1 MNRQRRLTKLDVEL
15 MLATYDD
22 DPVEALSR
30 ALSILVGREGLGFD
44 QLLVEAGLSEAR
56 TAMLMAREQRS
67 LDELLAE
74 LNERRTLPP

>member
-1 MNRQRRLTKLDVEL
+1 MNRRRRLTKLDVEL

-22 DPVEALSR
+22 DPIEALSR
-30 ALSILVGREGLGFD
+30 SLSILVGREGLGFD

-56 TAMLMAREQRS
+56 TAVLMAHEQHA

>member
-1 MNRQRRLTKLDVEL
+1 MTSRRRLAKRDVEL

-22 DPVEALSR
+22 DPVGALSR
-30 ALSILVGREGLGFD
+30 ALILLVGRDGLDFD
-44 QLLVEAGLSEAR
+44 QLVVEAGLSEAR
-56 TAMLMAREQRS
+56 TALLMAREQRA

>member
-1 MNRQRRLTKLDVEL
+1 MNRRQRLSKLDVEL
-15 MLATYDD
+15 LLATYDD
-22 DPVEALSR
+22 DPIEALSR

-56 TAMLMAREQRS
+56 TAMLMAREQRA

>member
-1 MNRQRRLTKLDVEL
+1 VNRRRRLTKLDVEL

-22 DPVEALSR
+22 DPIEALSR
-30 ALSILVGREGLGFD
+30 ALSLLVGREGLGLD

-56 TAMLMAREQRS
+56 TAMLMAREQRA

>member
-1 MNRQRRLTKLDVEL
+1 MNRQRRLSKLDVEL
-15 MLATYDD
+15 LLATYDD
-22 DPVEALSR
+22 DPIEALSR

-56 TAMLMAREQRS
+56 TAMLMAREQRA

>member
-1 MNRQRRLTKLDVEL
+1 MNRRQRLSKLDVEL
-15 MLATYDD
+15 LLATYDD
-22 DPVEALSR
+22 DPIEALSR

-56 TAMLMAREQRS
+56 TAMLMAREQGA

>member
-1 MNRQRRLTKLDVEL
+1 VNRRRRLAKRDVEL
-15 MLATYDD
+15 MLATYDE
-22 DPVEALSR
+22 DPIDALSR
-30 ALSILVGREGLGFD
+30 ALSILIGREGLGFD

-56 TAMLMAREQRS
+56 TALLMGREQRA

>member
-1 MNRQRRLTKLDVEL
+1 MNRRRRLTKLDVEL

-22 DPVEALSR
+22 DPIEALSR
-30 ALSILVGREGLGFD
+30 ALSLLVGREGLGFD

-56 TAMLMAREQRS
+56 TAMLMAREQRA

>member
-1 MNRQRRLTKLDVEL
+1 MNRRRRLTKLDVEL

-22 DPVEALSR
+22 DPIEALSR
-30 ALSILVGREGLGFD
+30 ALSLLVGREGLGLD

-56 TAMLMAREQRS
+56 TAMLMAREQRA

>member
-1 MNRQRRLTKLDVEL
+1 MNRRRRLTKLDVEL
-15 MLATYDD
+15 MLATYAD

>member
-1 MNRQRRLTKLDVEL
+1 VNRRRRLTKLDVEL

-22 DPVEALSR
+22 DPIEALSR
-30 ALSILVGREGLGFD
+30 ALSLRVGREGLGLD

-56 TAMLMAREQRS
+56 TAMLMAREQRA